1 MSDSLPPMILLLE
14 DHGMVRSGM
23 KALIQIAEPTARI
36 HEASSCEQAIA
47 LLTETPIDIAF
58 LDFDLKS
65 EKTGLDVL
73 WYIRSAELDTRAIM
87 LSAHTDK
94 ELVMQCLDAGACGYI
109 PKGIE
114 DDGVFRRALDTIFE
128 GGVFLPASVLGRGGQ
143 SPDAGN
149 RPVKIPAES
158 LGIHGRLLDV
168 LYYLC
173 QGLQNKTIA
182 DRMGISEGTVRKD
195 YVSKLLRIFK
205 VARRTQLLIE
215 VSRRGITIPKPTTN
229 ASAPPG

>member
-1 MSDSLPPMILLLE
+1 MSESAPPMILLLE

-36 HEASSCEQAIA
+36 FEASTCEQAIDV
-47 LLTETPIDIAF
+47 LSHSPIDIAF

-65 EKTGLDVL
+65 QKTGLDVVCH
-73 WYIRSAELDTRAIM
+73 IRSAELDTRAIM

-94 ELVMQCLDAGACGYI
+94 ELVMQCLDAGASGYI

-114 DDGVFRRALDTIFE
+114 DDGIFRRALDTIFE
-128 GGVFLPASVLGRGGQ
+128 GGIFLPASVFGRGGQ
-143 SPDAGN
+143 TPDSGL
-149 RPVKIPAES
+149 RSLKVPAES
-158 LGIHGRLLDV
+158 LGIHGRLLDA

-173 QGLQNKTIA
+173 QGLPNKTIA

-195 YVSKLLRIFK
+195 YVSRLLRTFK

-215 VSRRGITIPKPTTN
+215 VSRRGITIPKP
-229 ASAPPG
+229 PGA